1 MDRVLSDL
9 DQDFITQRAQAC
21 ARMVSE
27 RGDVLQFGSS
37 TPGKSAG
44 VLDRLAKGLACLAIV
59 NPGGGCFLD
68 MRWDAAV

>member
-1 MDRVLSDL
+1 
-9 DQDFITQRAQAC
+9 
-21 ARMVSE
+21 MVSE